1 MTVERNQKFIILL
14 FSRITIINKIE
25 NTIDLNV

>member
-1 MTVERNQKFIILL
+1 MIVERNQKFIILL
-14 FSRITIINKIE
+14 FSRITIIKKIE